1 MCWHAPNCHAQ
12 IKISIFVLYMMK
24 WLDQDESQAGEILFL
39 TLRSVKCGAARSSAL
54 RRDSAACRAAAGGGS
69 GAARVRRLHRRLPR
83 AVGAGGRGGDR
94 DGARKQRRELRDDPR
109 RRPRDAAGV
118 LRLHQQGDGRRAC
131 RCWAQGSAARPA
143 GGGCAWPPARGL
155 TVCARGSQERLLFN
169 CPEGT
174 QRLMSQNK
182 LKLSNKVSFAAGDRA
197 GALLCSLRAEGGCG
211 CPRAAPRDLTG
222 AAGLH
227 ARRCDRCSSRGG
239 LGPTCRA

>member
-1 MCWHAPNCHAQ
+1 VQGGRACPRPHAHRVHLGCPAKPCVLASSPGIPNYSVKRKKKNCGWHE
-12 IKISIFVLYMMK
+12 
-24 WLDQDESQAGEILFL
+24 QDSSA

-69 GAARVRRLHRRLPR
+69 GAARFRRLHRRLPR

-109 RRPRDAAGV
+109 RGPRDAAGV

-211 CPRAAPRDLTG
+211 CPRAAP
-222 AAGLH
+222 
-227 ARRCDRCSSRGG
+227 
-239 LGPTCRA
+239 PT